1 MRDYFD
7 VNLTQKSYYPALKFA
22 SYVLKYYSEV
32 NECHVLFF
40 DLFNE
45 RFFVLSKNDDYTQSQ
60 EMVFFIQFIEFFDD
74 FGALCDMLSEIKIFD
89 QINALLE
96 NNKISHNVMNL
107 IITMMDKTGRVILN
121 GKFTDNSLFDIYIRE
136 SFEDEIAGFINL
148 IQKKYDNMNI
158 FAKRI
163 SFTIFSKLLDNSHTA
178 NVVISEYNYDS
189 LNDILQS
196 APKDMIII
204 AIDFLSECI
213 NKTVKISQGAFEELL
228 DKLDESEVPSIFD
241 ELAESD
247 DQDVSE
253 RAKMIIDRIKF
264 YTQDDDD

>member
-1 MRDYFD
+1 MFNNILGNDKIKEA
-7 VNLTQKSYYPALKFA
+7 LTNSVK
-22 SYVLKYYSEV
+22 
-32 NECHVLFF
+32 
-40 DLFNE
+40 
-45 RFFVLSKNDDYTQSQ
+45 
-60 EMVFFIQFIEFFDD
+60 
-74 FGALCDMLSEIKIFD
+74 
-89 QINALLE
+89 

-148 IQKKYDNMNI
+148 IQKNYDNMNI

-163 SFTIFSKLLDNSHTA
+163 SFTIFSKLLDNSHAA
-178 NVVISEYNYDS
+178 NVVISEYNYDG

-241 ELAESD
+241 ELADSD

-253 RAKMIIDRIKF
+253 RAKMIIDRIKSF
-264 YTQDDDD
+264 TQDDDDDDGD